1 MYRTVEQAVTAYLN
15 KYEINR
21 AIQRAHQERSKARSE
36 DTWNFWD
43 SVATELKKHKP
54 KKQFKPK
61 KEV

>member
-1 MYRTVEQAVTAYLN
+1 MYRTVEQAVTAYQT

-43 SVATELKKHKP
+43 EVATELKK
-54 KKQFKPK
+54 FKPQK
-61 KEV
+61 KFKSKEE